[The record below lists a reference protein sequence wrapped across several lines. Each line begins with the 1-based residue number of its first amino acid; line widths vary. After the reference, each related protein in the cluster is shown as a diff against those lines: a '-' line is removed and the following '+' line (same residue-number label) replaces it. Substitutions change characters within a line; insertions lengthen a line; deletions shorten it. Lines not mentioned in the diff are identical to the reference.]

1 MSIRFNLQSNT
12 KSECSSYSLVK
23 PLIINTFNIT
33 SYCIVNSVTEES
45 LDLQEIAVVCFE
57 GYFSEEPSPVSYTLR
72 SVLIFISV
80 FFILLTLYVYY
91 LLPEL
96 RETQDKVTIFTLINL
111 ATFLFFLAIL
121 QLDSVYYMFPEGCI
135 ILAFLVF
142 FFSIA
147 YFSWLNCTI
156 ANVWKIIV

>member
-1 MSIRFNLQSNT
+1 VNTVPDEEYSELQQIAIVCTSALGIELDYIR
-12 KSECSSYSLVK
+12 
-23 PLIINTFNIT
+23 IT
-33 SYCIVNSVTEES
+33 
-45 LDLQEIAVVCFE
+45 
-57 GYFSEEPSPVSYTLR
+57 PVEHTIR
-72 SVLIFISV
+72 AILIFISV
-80 FFILLTLYVYY
+80 FFILLTLYIYY

-111 ATFLFFLAIL
+111 AKFLFFLGIL
-121 QLDSVYYMFPEGCI
+121 QFDLNFPNDGCVL
-135 ILAFLVF
+135 LAFLVF